1 MESLETPFEQIPFGS
16 REHMTGDRARA
27 RRETEDGPG
36 LDCRVL
42 VVEDDEAT
50 LEAVAELLEG
60 EGVSVCKARNGREA
74 LERLRQGAVPGLMI
88 VDLMMPV
95 MDGWELCRRIAADEG
110 LAGIP
115 IAIVTAAAA
124 IGRMPVRRND
134 AGFFTKPVNYR
145 HLLEVVRRYSR

>member
-1 MESLETPFEQIPFGS
+1 MESPLTPSDSLRFASDDE
-16 REHMTGDRARA
+16 RAGDRARA
-27 RRETEDGPG
+27 QRKTGNG
-36 LDCRVL
+36 AGFDCRVL

-60 EGVSVCKARNGREA
+60 EGVSVCKARNGSEA
-74 LERLRQGAVPGLMI
+74 LVVLQKGPAPGLII

-95 MDGWELCRRIAADEG
+95 MDGWELCRRIAADEV

-124 IGRMPVRRND
+124 IDRMPVRRND

-145 HLLEVVRRYSR
+145 HLLEVVRRYSQ

>member
-1 MESLETPFEQIPFGS
+1 MEFSETPSENLCFANDDGRPGG
-16 REHMTGDRARA
+16 HARA
-27 RRETEDGPG
+27 RRETENGTG

-50 LEAVAELLEG
+50 LDAVAELLEG
-60 EGVSVCKARNGREA
+60 EGVSACKARNGREA
-74 LERLRQGAVPGLMI
+74 LELLHKGLAPGLII

-115 IAIVTAAAA
+115 IVIVTAAAA
-124 IGRMPVRRND
+124 IDRMPVRRND
-134 AGFFTKPVNYR
+134 AGFFTKPVDYR

>member
-1 MESLETPFEQIPFGS
+1 MESPQTPFGQIRFAGRERRSDDPARS
-16 REHMTGDRARA
+16 RSRSD
-27 RRETEDGPG
+27 DGTG

-60 EGVSVCKARNGREA
+60 EGVSVCKAHNGREA
-74 LERLRQGAVPGLMI
+74 LDRLRERPIPGLII

-95 MDGWELCRRIAADEG
+95 MDGWELCRQIADDEG
-110 LAGIP
+110 LASIP

-124 IGRMPVRRND
+124 VDRMPVRRND
-134 AGFFTKPVNYR
+134 AGFFIKPVDYR
-145 HLLEVVRRYSR
+145 HLLEVVRRYSQ

>member
-1 MESLETPFEQIPFGS
+1 MESPSFEQIPFES
-16 REHMTGDRARA
+16 REHRTGDRART
-27 RRETEDGPG
+27 RGETENGPG

-42 VVEDDEAT
+42 VVEDDDAT

-74 LERLRQGAVPGLMI
+74 LELLQQGSAPGLII

-124 IGRMPVRRND
+124 IDRMPVRRND
-134 AGFFTKPVNYR
+134 AGFFTKPVDYR
-145 HLLEVVRRYSR
+145 QLLEVVRRYSR

>member
-1 MESLETPFEQIPFGS
+1 MESLETLFEQIPFGS

-60 EGVSVCKARNGREA
+60 EGFSACKARNGLEA
-74 LERLRQGAVPGLMI
+74 LELLQKGAAPGLII

-95 MDGWELCRRIAADEG
+95 MDGWELCRRIPADEG

-145 HLLEVVRRYSR
+145 HLLEVVRRYS